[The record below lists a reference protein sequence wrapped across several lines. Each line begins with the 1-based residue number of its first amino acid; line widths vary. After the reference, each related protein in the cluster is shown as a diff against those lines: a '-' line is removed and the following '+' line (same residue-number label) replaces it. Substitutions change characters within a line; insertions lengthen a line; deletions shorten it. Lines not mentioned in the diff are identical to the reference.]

1 MNALRR
7 ARNGRLWRQLR
18 RRRALVRGDRG
29 VAAVE
34 AAIVTPVFIL
44 LVVGVVEFGL
54 AFKDQLAVTSAVRA
68 GARIASSEP
77 RYTNFAADAA
87 AQVAKEGGAVSMKNV
102 TSLWVY
108 KADPTTGHPIGAG
121 GGFGSCSSSC
131 VQFTWN
137 SSTGSFVQTA
147 GSWPASSQD
156 ACVGE
161 EDYVGVY
168 LKLNHVGVTQL
179 FFSSLG
185 LQSYTVMRLEPIP
198 AMQTGGCK

>member
-7 ARNGRLWRQLR
+7 ALDGRLWRRLR
-18 RRRALVRGDRG
+18 RRHARVRGDRG

-77 RYTNFAADAA
+77 RYVNFAADAA
-87 AQVAKEGGAVSMKNV
+87 SQVAKEGGAVNMNDV

-108 KADPTTGHPIGAG
+108 KADSTGHPIGAA
-121 GGFGSCSSSC
+121 GGFGSCSTSC

-137 SSTGSFVQTA
+137 SSTNTFVQTS
-147 GSWPASSQD
+147 GSWSATSQD

-168 LKLNHVGVTQL
+168 LKLNHVGVTQV
-179 FFSSLG
+179 FFNSIG

-198 AMQTGGCK
+198 ALQSGGCR

>member
-7 ARNGRLWRQLR
+7 ARNGRFWRRLR
-18 RRRALVRGDRG
+18 ARRALVRGDRG

-68 GARIASSEP
+68 GARIASAEP
-77 RYTNFAADAA
+77 RYANFASDAA
-87 AQVAKEGGAVSMKNV
+87 AQVAKEGGAVNMNDV
-102 TSLWVY
+102 TALWVY
-108 KADPTTGHPIGAG
+108 KADSTGHPIGAG
-121 GGFGSCSSSC
+121 GTFNSCASSC
-131 VQFTWN
+131 MQFSWD
-137 SSTGSFVQTA
+137 SATGSFVQA
-147 GSWPASSQD
+147 SGSWPAASQD

-161 EDYVGVY
+161 EDSVGVY
-168 LKLNHVGVTQL
+168 LQLNHVGVTQL
-179 FFSSLG
+179 FFNSLG
-185 LQSYTVMRLEPIP
+185 LHSYTVMRLEPIP